1 MTSKRYDHVT
11 SRKQE
16 GAHYT
21 PEIFADFISKKII
34 EHASL
39 KQILK
44 LLIQLLVM
52 ENC

>member
-21 PEIFADFISKKII
+21 PEIFADFISKK
-34 EHASL
+34 
-39 KQILK
+39 
-44 LLIQLLVM
+44 LLSMLH
-52 ENC
+52 